1 MMAVAL
7 GCLAFGASA
16 QLKQEW
22 GDFKLWI
29 DPGHSGHENTGMY
42 NYTEAQKVLRVGLAT
57 RDFLYRYTTA
67 DENTIHMTR
76 DDDQDNV
83 SLDERSDMANAWGAD
98 FFYSIHSDAGSGQN
112 TTVFLFG
119 GWKLNGEYIEKT
131 PNGGKRYGDILCP
144 NLTGV
149 MYNTGTRGNYYDRV
163 YYNGD
168 VDTHE
173 NQYPY
178 LSVNRRT
185 NMASLLSEGGFHTHP
200 VQQALNINED
210 YKHLEAFGTFR
221 SIMEYLGLERPDQ
234 VMLAGVVTNSE
245 NGQGIDGVTVT
256 VDGKTYV
263 TDTYESTFHQY
274 VRNANIVHNGFFL
287 FEDLVPGQQYEI
299 TYSCPGFT
307 SATQTVTMK
316 TDPQGLSGD
325 NVTWGNIQL
334 TNEAPA
340 TITGNSIANPDA
352 VNTRY
357 DMVLTFSRNMNR
369 ASVEDAFSIN
379 NGGQVTLSWDNDYT
393 LRVNLSQLAE
403 DMFYTITIRGDVAK
417 NSQTNQFLDGD
428 GDGVEGGDYVFD
440 LITIPADVEAP
451 YITSTTPEENT
462 LERFTQR
469 PVIRIEYNEE
479 LAWNEDEAAD
489 AIVVEDK
496 DGNKYEGRLTHE
508 VVRDASVLH
517 YYFNEDLPRDMCFK
531 VTVKGGF
538 SDLAGNIGQGKVF
551 KFLSEY
557 RSLKDEISLI
567 GEFDQSEW
575 YTPGGSGSSKG
586 FTTMEEQTMERD
598 VNRVHRADI
607 PSSYHVH
614 YVWDPETSEPWWG
627 LRLYCRTTDATYIT
641 AASKYKDAVIQAYAY
656 GDGGNHYAG
665 HDVRHRND
673 EGSVKA
679 HIVDLMHRGWQN
691 VTWDLNHEASNFVL
705 SGTDSIVAGPWR
717 YDAFWIW
724 RGRLEDF
731 ADDDP
736 DDPRAA
742 WEGDMWFDDLKY
754 CHYNNEE
761 QTASLDDITLEDP
774 VIVPASITLNVSDGF
789 ELTEGDTYQLS
800 ATVLPEGADQAV
812 TWTSSDEL
820 VATVDENG
828 LVTALS
834 REQIAGL
841 MKRAADTGTAT
852 TVITATS
859 VANPNVSASVI
870 LTVNFLNVGVA
881 EITAKAVSNVKY
893 VNAKGQTSD
902 KPFDGVNVMV
912 VTYTD
917 GSVKTIKTTK

>member
-1 MMAVAL
+1 MKNLSKYMMGLAL
-7 GCLAFGASA
+7 GCLAIGASA
-16 QLKQEW
+16 QVKQDW

-57 RDFLYRYTTA
+57 RDFLFRYTTA
-67 DENTIHMTR
+67 DTTTIQMTR

-131 PNGGKRYGDILCP
+131 PHGGKAYGDILCP
-144 NLTGV
+144 NLTSV

-210 YKHLEAFGTFR
+210 YKRLEAFGTFR
-221 SIMEYLGLERPDQ
+221 SIMEYRGLERPDQ

-287 FEDLVPGQQYEI
+287 FDDLTPGETYTI
-299 TYSCPGFT
+299 TYSCPGYED
-307 SATQTVTMK
+307 TQLTVTMAS
-316 TDPQGLSGD
+316 DPQGLAGN
-325 NVTWGNIQL
+325 NVTWGNVQMVN
-334 TNEAPA
+334 TAPA
-340 TITGNSIANPDA
+340 TISGNSITNPDN

-357 DMVLTFSRNMNR
+357 DMVITFSRNMNR
-369 ASVEDAFSIN
+369 ASVEQAFSIN
-379 NGGQVTLSWDNDYT
+379 NNGNVTLSWDNDYT
-393 LRVNLSQLAE
+393 LRVNLSQLLD
-403 DMFYTITIRGDVAK
+403 DMFYRITIKGDVAK
-417 NSQTNQFLDGD
+417 NSQTGQFLDGN

-440 LITIPADVEAP
+440 LITMPADTEAP
-451 YITSTTPEENT
+451 YITSTTPEPNT

-469 PVIRIEYNEE
+469 PVIRVEYNEE
-479 LAWNEDEAAD
+479 LDWNEDLAAD

-496 DGNKYEGRLTHE
+496 DGNKFEGRLTHE

-517 YYFNEDLPRDMCFK
+517 YFFNEDLPRDRCFK

-538 SDLAGNIGQGKVF
+538 SDLAGNLNPDGYVF

-598 VNRVHRADI
+598 VTRVHRADI

-627 LRLYCRTTDATYIT
+627 LRLYCRTTDATYIVT
-641 AASKYKDAVIQAYAY
+641 ASKYKGAAIQAYAY

-665 HDVRHRND
+665 HDVRMRND

-679 HIVDLMHRGWQN
+679 HITDLMHRGWQN
-691 VTWDLNHEASNFVL
+691 VTWDLNNEESNFVL
-705 SGTDSIVAGPWR
+705 SGTANMVTGPWR

-736 DDPRAA
+736 DNPRAA

-761 QTASLDDITLEDP
+761 QTASLDDINIDDGP
-774 VIVPASITLNVSDGF
+774 VYELGDVNADGNIDVFDLNILINITLGKDNAENYERRAF
-789 ELTEGDTYQLS
+789 IT
-800 ATVLPEGADQAV
+800 
-812 TWTSSDEL
+812 SDEI
-820 VATVDENG
+820 VDIFDINQ
-828 LVTALS
+828 L
-834 REQIAGL
+834 I
-841 MKRAADTGTAT
+841 
-852 TVITATS
+852 
-859 VANPNVSASVI
+859 NI
-870 LTVNFLNVGVA
+870 LLN
-881 EITAKAVSNVKY
+881 N
-893 VNAKGQTSD
+893 
-902 KPFDGVNVMV
+902 
-912 VTYTD
+912 
-917 GSVKTIKTTK
+917 